1 VLKLY
6 VAQLVA
12 VLKEVHFL
20 QSRDYENIPEGALQ
34 LYTRQNELRKF
45 VIDLDLTIYF
55 YNKIRQTV
63 LEVEYPLIEN
73 QLNDIDDKLTRAEN
87 SLTWNSDG
95 TVVKAIYST
104 CSTENDNF
112 TTKNDTL

>member
-1 VLKLY
+1 M
-6 VAQLVA
+6 A

-20 QSRDYENIPEGALQ
+20 QSREYENVPEGALE
-34 LYTRQNELRKF
+34 LYSRRNELRKY

-73 QLNDIDDKLTRAEN
+73 QLNEIDHKLLRAEN
-87 SLTWNSDG
+87 SLTWNSEG
-95 TVVKAIYST
+95 TVIRRSVRRMTTIQPQ
-104 CSTENDNF
+104 NDI
-112 TTKNDTL
+112 L